1 MLRMAREPREQRC
14 YDLAEAA
21 EFLEYDE
28 TSVAYWLR
36 MGHLSGE
43 WDARQAIWRIRPDD
57 LLEFLRSAREPFP
70 TGAQARA
77 GRPQPAFA
85 LRAAAMPLA
94 EELTD

>member
-36 MGHLSGE
+36 MGHLTGE
-43 WDARQAIWRIRPDD
+43 WDERLGTWRIRPDD
-57 LLEFLRSAREPFP
+57 LLDFLRAAREPFP

-77 GRPQPAFA
+77 CRPQPAFA
-85 LRAAAMPLA
+85 LRAAALPLA